1 MSHSELSDI
10 REYVADELRPRIP
23 SGWDL
28 KDEIPTIDRKLAR
41 PLVWLEYGEFGP
53 LDGVPPAALAIA
65 AQLDI
70 CIVTNRTDMRAGETA
85 ADDMV
90 AGLYHELVAATKFYA
105 ITARKAVFEGAYYGW
120 RVSLTVATNAIPTDT
135 DETEE

>member
-1 MSHSELSDI
+1 VSHSDLATI
-10 REYVADELRPRIP
+10 REYVAGVLRPRLP
-23 SGWDL
+23 DGWKLSDT
-28 KDEIPTIDRKLAR
+28 IPTIDRKLAR
-41 PLVWLEYGEFGP
+41 PLVWLEYGEFSP

-70 CIVTNRTDMRAGETA
+70 CLVTNRTDMRAGETA

-90 AGLYHELVAATKFYA
+90 AALYHELVAATSFYA

-120 RVSLTVATNAIPTDT
+120 RISLTIATNATPTTPD
-135 DETEE
+135 TEEE